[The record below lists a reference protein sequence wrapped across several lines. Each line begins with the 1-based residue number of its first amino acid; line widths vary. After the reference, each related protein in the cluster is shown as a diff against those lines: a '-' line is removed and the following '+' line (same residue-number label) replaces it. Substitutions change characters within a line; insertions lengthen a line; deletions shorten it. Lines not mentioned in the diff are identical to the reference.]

1 MVTTTPPI
9 VRTIAQ
15 LRKQVAAARQA
26 GHRVGLVPTM
36 GALHAGHLSLV
47 DAAAAECDFIIATI
61 FVNPTQFGPN
71 EDFTKY
77 PRTLEADLAKLSQH
91 RVDIVFVPETA
102 EMYPTG
108 SATRVEVKG
117 AAREWEGACLPG
129 HFGGV
134 ATIVLKL
141 FQIAQADVA
150 YFGRKDLQQT
160 RVIMQMVRDLN
171 VPIEIRVCPTLREPD
186 GLAMSSRNVYLSP
199 EERRAALVLSR
210 SLNLAQDLVG
220 KGERSAARVL
230 AAMQKL
236 LATEPSVRV
245 EYVAVVD
252 PVTLATV
259 EQIKGGAYAII
270 AARVGATRLIDN
282 EPLGD
287 IS

>member
-1 MVTTTPPI
+1 M
-9 VRTIAQ
+9 
-15 LRKQVAAARQA
+15 
-26 GHRVGLVPTM
+26 
-36 GALHAGHLSLV
+36 
-47 DAAAAECDFIIATI
+47 
-61 FVNPTQFGPN
+61 
-71 EDFTKY
+71 
-77 PRTLEADLAKLSQH
+77 
-91 RVDIVFVPETA
+91 
-102 EMYPTG
+102 
-108 SATRVEVKG
+108 
-117 AAREWEGACLPG
+117 
-129 HFGGV
+129 
-134 ATIVLKL
+134 
-141 FQIAQADVA
+141 
-150 YFGRKDLQQT
+150 
-160 RVIMQMVRDLN
+160 
-171 VPIEIRVCPTLREPD
+171 
-186 GLAMSSRNVYLSP
+186 
-199 EERRAALVLSR
+199 VLSR

>member
-108 SATRVEVKG
+108 SATRVEVEG
-117 AAREWEGACLPG
+117 AAREWEGACRPG

-186 GLAMSSRNVYLSP
+186 GLEMSSRNVYL
-199 EERRAALVLSR
+199 
-210 SLNLAQDLVG
+210 
-220 KGERSAARVL
+220 
-230 AAMQKL
+230 
-236 LATEPSVRV
+236 
-245 EYVAVVD
+245 
-252 PVTLATV
+252 
-259 EQIKGGAYAII
+259 
-270 AARVGATRLIDN
+270 
-282 EPLGD
+282 
-287 IS
+287 

>member
-108 SATRVEVKG
+108 SATRVEVEG
-117 AAREWEGACLPG
+117 AAREWEGACRPG